1 MRTML
6 AAERWG
12 MKWRWE
18 RWAGVAGIAY
28 VVLYIG
34 AFALGIEVG
43 PSDREIL
50 EYYADSG
57 NRSKETAAFFVISG
71 AALAFVL
78 FASAVRSLIAAAEGP
93 PVTLA
98 AIAWAG
104 ATAYAALTLAGNAVS
119 RATAF
124 AAMDTDVF
132 ELDVN
137 SRRLL
142 EDTGL
147 LLLASG
153 AIAAMLF
160 VVAASIAAVRYGILP
175 RWLGWAGFA
184 LAAVFP
190 LAIGF
195 IGFLALFLWVL
206 AVSVVLVS
214 RSGRVVRTAH

>member
-1 MRTML
+1 M
-6 AAERWG
+6 A
-12 MKWRWE
+12 WRWE
-18 RWAGVAGIAY
+18 RWAGLAGIVY
-28 VVLYIG
+28 VVLWIS

-43 PSDREIL
+43 QSDREIL

-57 NRSKETAAFFVISG
+57 NRDKETAAFFVISG

-78 FASAVRSLIAAAEGP
+78 FASALRSLIAAAEGP

-98 AIAWAG
+98 AIGWAG

-142 EDTGL
+142 EAAGL

-160 VVAASIAAVRYGILP
+160 VVAASIAAVRYRILP
-175 RWLGWAGFA
+175 RWLGWAGFV
-184 LAAVFP
+184 LAAAFP

-206 AVSVVLVS
+206 AVSVVMVA
-214 RSGRVVRTAH
+214 RGGRDALAA